1 MRRRL
6 SRRYVTPF
14 PSFESEADGQY
25 EAALSSSRNINV
37 PILLYLARAWYA
49 YATRESNISGM
60 AKALL
65 YCQQVCPSSHRL
77 LISSR
82 GLKEKEEKKEEKADG
97 QAMHIQ
103 PSDRAILY
111 NIAMIQQKSAEL
123 LFSLEPS
130 KRTTEELKVAI
141 DHAQQAVKYVFIS
154 IPALSLPLH
163 FLSLHTSYLCHI
175 AP

>member
-1 MRRRL
+1 
-6 SRRYVTPF
+6 
-14 PSFESEADGQY
+14 
-25 EAALSSSRNINV
+25 
-37 PILLYLARAWYA
+37 
-49 YATRESNISGM
+49 M

-65 YCQQVCPSSHRL
+65 YCQQVCPSSVVLFLFVSFDGRE
-77 LISSR
+77 IV
-82 GLKEKEEKKEEKADG
+82 EEGERERREERAHT

-141 DHAQQAVKYVFIS
+141 DHAQQAVKYVS
-154 IPALSLPLH
+154 LSLSPWLQFIPH
-163 FLSLHTSYLCHI
+163 CLSPSFLLSSLFDSI
-175 AP
+175 VP

>member
-1 MRRRL
+1 M
-6 SRRYVTPF
+6 SRGVG
-14 PSFESEADGQY
+14 ADRQY
-25 EAALSSSRNINV
+25 EAALSSSKNVNV

-49 YATRESNISGM
+49 WATRESNISGM
-60 AKALL
+60 AKALS
-65 YCQQVCPSSHRL
+65 YCQ
-77 LISSR
+77 
-82 GLKEKEEKKEEKADG
+82 

-141 DHAQQAVKYVFIS
+141 NHAQQAVK
-154 IPALSLPLH
+154 
-163 FLSLHTSYLCHI
+163 
-175 AP
+175 

>member
-1 MRRRL
+1 
-6 SRRYVTPF
+6 
-14 PSFESEADGQY
+14 
-25 EAALSSSRNINV
+25 
-37 PILLYLARAWYA
+37 
-49 YATRESNISGM
+49 M

-65 YCQQVCPSSHRL
+65 YCQQVCHSSHRL

-82 GLKEKEEKKEEKADG
+82 GLKEKEEKKEEKADR

-141 DHAQQAVKYVFIS
+141 DHAQQAVKYVFNS
-154 IPALSLPLH
+154 IPAMSLLLH
-163 FLSLHTSYLCHI
+163 FLSLYPSHLYPI